1 MRPELKAA
9 IVDQS
14 RISDAGV
21 EISLMVAR
29 IVEPEIQKLVAQGE
43 PDERC
48 ATCAFKHGTIPSSCH
63 QTMLD
68 AVKCL
73 LEAKVF
79 YCHAKTIGTGEW
91 LEAQV
96 CHGYYAARQRT
107 KDDAPVAVDWEF
119 SQPD

>member
-1 MRPELKAA
+1 MRPEVKAA
-9 IVDQS
+9 TLDQGRVS
-14 RISDAGV
+14 VEGI
-21 EISLMVAR
+21 EISLMVAK
-29 IVEPEIQKLVAQGE
+29 IVEPEIQKLIEQGE

-73 LEAKVF
+73 LEGKVF

-91 LEAQV
+91 LGPQV
-96 CHGYYAARQRT
+96 CHGYYAARQRV
-107 KDDAPVAVDWEF
+107 KDDAPVEVGWEF